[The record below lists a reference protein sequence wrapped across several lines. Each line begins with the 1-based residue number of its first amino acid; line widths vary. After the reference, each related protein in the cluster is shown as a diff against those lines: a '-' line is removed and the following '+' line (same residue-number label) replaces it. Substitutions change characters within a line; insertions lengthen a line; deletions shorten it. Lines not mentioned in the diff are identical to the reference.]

1 MAKRGEFTLEEEVK
15 IKSGV
20 LNTIIAMYQ
29 VAVSKV
35 LGSGSAA
42 MTQIILREATRL
54 ADEMFS
60 KLGYE
65 LPEVEALE
73 EEITDVFKMFGFS
86 HKVEVETPEAGKHAE
101 VGSEYVIKVYDS
113 IFKPVA
119 YMLMQKGIKY
129 TLSPESFLAAYIIQ
143 KALEKKGVKARVRIN
158 VEPLKSL
165 EEPLVIRVTI
175 R

>member
-1 MAKRGEFTLEEEVK
+1 MAKQGVFTLEEEVK

-29 VAVSKV
+29 VAISKA
-35 LGSGSAA
+35 LGTGSAA
-42 MTQIILREATRL
+42 MTQLILREIERL
-54 ADEMFS
+54 TDEMLAKIGF
-60 KLGYE
+60 E
-65 LPEVEALE
+65 LPEVEDIPK
-73 EEITDVFKMFGFS
+73 EIVEVFKLFGFS
-86 HKVEVETPEAGKHAE
+86 HKVEVEMPEAGKEHHA
-101 VGSEYVIKVYDS
+101 GSEFVVKVYDS

-129 TLSPESFLAAYIIQ
+129 TLSPESFLAAYVVM
-143 KALEKKGVKARVRIN
+143 KALEKRGEKPRVRVN

-165 EEPLVIRVTI
+165 EDPLVIRITV